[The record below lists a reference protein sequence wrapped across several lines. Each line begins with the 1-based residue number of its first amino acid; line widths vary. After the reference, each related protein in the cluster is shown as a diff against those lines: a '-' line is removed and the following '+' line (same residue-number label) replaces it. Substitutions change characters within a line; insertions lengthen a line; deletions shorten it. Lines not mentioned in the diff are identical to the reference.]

1 MFSETLN
8 ANEPSKVPAMD
19 VKLKPNVEI
28 PKSLRGRP
36 RRQAQAHEDEIQKQ
50 VSKLLLL
57 GLIEEIDTCDFYSQV
72 LVSSRTII
80 EPDGSSTVKKRFCI
94 DYRHLND
101 ITDSYYWPL
110 PVIDDIL
117 QRLNGNR
124 VFSTIDLTMGFN
136 QVNLTK
142 EASRLSAF
150 ITSKGLY
157 RYVRVPFGMKGGPA
171 YFQRMVQDVVLRG
184 LSPDI
189 CLVYIDDIIIFGKDQ
204 EEHAR
209 NLKTVL
215 QRLKEFNIIVK
226 PGKCLFGSNKVK
238 YLGHQVD
245 ASGIS
250 ISDDRKK
257 HIASIRQ
264 PETVSELHAF
274 IGLIGFFRKH
284 IKNLAATASSLYPW
298 LKKSNRTKIKWT
310 DEMSTAFLT
319 LRQAVMDA
327 PILHFL
333 KAEGDILLFTDAS
346 DVALGGHLVQRIGNE
361 MHTVCFISKKFSD
374 TQRRW
379 SVTERELYAIVYCT
393 LKLRALLGG
402 RHFQVRTDH
411 KTLSYWNSDN
421 DTPKVYRWKQR
432 LTEFDFD
439 VVHEPGSTN
448 NVADVLSR
456 MTQPYHKSS
465 KHTSSTPS
473 VTTVAST
480 ILSVITPEIETILN
494 EFHND
499 TVGHVNTLARLRAA
513 GHKWPGMINDVKTFI
528 SKCHQCQRSTPMTR
542 PIRGRQFQLI
552 QSSPFKIV
560 YVDSIGP
567 RNGDSTYKYILV
579 LIDGM
584 SRYTRLFPIEDLT
597 AEKAKTAFTTYC
609 LQMRPNS
616 LYFDNHKQFDNN
628 AVADLLTNLGVK
640 SENSVPYSHQENGLV
655 ERTIQTITRH
665 MVNWTL
671 KHPSEDWSSYLPTV
685 EAILNDNPIPGSVVT
700 PFQAVFGT
708 LASKRKVNS
717 LEDHVDDI
725 DVNIQQAVDTH
736 DRIINE
742 ALKEKDEHN
751 STIISKP
758 IAPGTKVMIKN
769 KTKSKQFNS
778 THFIG
783 PFTVINQD
791 KNTIYVSDLQRSGTI
806 RRVHIST
813 VKVLA
818 DDFVPTLPAD
828 QDTTQFYEVESILS
842 HRMDSRKRPIVLVQ
856 WKNYPD
862 PSEEAIYK
870 NPSIRNT
877 EAFIQYAE
885 TISELRSFIPANTQ
899 IFSQQPSQSIPPSQQ
914 PSQSKRH
921 KAK

>member
-1 MFSETLN
+1 
-8 ANEPSKVPAMD
+8 
-19 VKLKPNVEI
+19 
-28 PKSLRGRP
+28 
-36 RRQAQAHEDEIQKQ
+36 
-50 VSKLLLL
+50 
-57 GLIEEIDTCDFYSQV
+57 
-72 LVSSRTII
+72 
-80 EPDGSSTVKKRFCI
+80 
-94 DYRHLND
+94 
-101 ITDSYYWPL
+101 
-110 PVIDDIL
+110 
-117 QRLNGNR
+117 
-124 VFSTIDLTMGFN
+124 
-136 QVNLTK
+136 
-142 EASRLSAF
+142 
-150 ITSKGLY
+150 
-157 RYVRVPFGMKGGPA
+157 
-171 YFQRMVQDVVLRG
+171 
-184 LSPDI
+184 
-189 CLVYIDDIIIFGKDQ
+189 
-204 EEHAR
+204 
-209 NLKTVL
+209 
-215 QRLKEFNIIVK
+215 
-226 PGKCLFGSNKVK
+226 
-238 YLGHQVD
+238 
-245 ASGIS
+245 
-250 ISDDRKK
+250 
-257 HIASIRQ
+257 
-264 PETVSELHAF
+264 
-274 IGLIGFFRKH
+274 
-284 IKNLAATASSLYPW
+284 
-298 LKKSNRTKIKWT
+298 
-310 DEMSTAFLT
+310 
-319 LRQAVMDA
+319 
-327 PILHFL
+327 
-333 KAEGDILLFTDAS
+333 
-346 DVALGGHLVQRIGNE
+346 
-361 MHTVCFISKKFSD
+361 
-374 TQRRW
+374 
-379 SVTERELYAIVYCT
+379 
-393 LKLRALLGG
+393 
-402 RHFQVRTDH
+402 
-411 KTLSYWNSDN
+411 
-421 DTPKVYRWKQR
+421 
-432 LTEFDFD
+432 
-439 VVHEPGSTN
+439 
-448 NVADVLSR
+448 
-456 MTQPYHKSS
+456 MTQPYYKSS

-473 VTTVAST
+473 VTTIAST

-628 AVADLLTNLGVK
+628 AVSDLLTNLGVK

-708 LASKRKVNS
+708 LASKRKINS
-717 LEDHVDDI
+717 LEEHVDDI
-725 DVNIQQAVDTH
+725 DANIQQAVDTH

-885 TISELRSFIPANTQ
+885 TIPELRSFIPANTQ